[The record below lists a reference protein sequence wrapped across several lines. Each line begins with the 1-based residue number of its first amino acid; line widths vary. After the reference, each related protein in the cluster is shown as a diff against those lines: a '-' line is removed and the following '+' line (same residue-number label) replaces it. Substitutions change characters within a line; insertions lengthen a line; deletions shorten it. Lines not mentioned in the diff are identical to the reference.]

1 MVCVSFKL
9 SFEANYV
16 QTEKK
21 NKWKKKKSSDIDFDF
36 YFLLYDGFNLNV
48 PSPKKAHTF

>member
-16 QTEKK
+16 QTGKK
-21 NKWKKKKSSDIDFDF
+21 KGKTNKKKSSDINFDF
-36 YFLLYDGFNLNV
+36 YFPLYD
-48 PSPKKAHTF
+48 